1 LKENEK
7 LMFIK
12 SPTDQVIEHGK
23 RIVLECTVND
33 DSAEY
38 MWLVCKMFCCRFYK
52 TTTSPK
58 AYQSYFKY
66 NIGMLYNIVMY
77 WYNIV
82 MYGYSIGT
90 ILICMYT
97 ILV

>member
-1 LKENEK
+1 
-7 LMFIK
+7 MYIK
-12 SPTDQVIEHGK
+12 RPTDQVIEHGK

-58 AYQSYFKY
+58 AYQSYF
-66 NIGMLYNIVMY
+66 
-77 WYNIV
+77 
-82 MYGYSIGT
+82 
-90 ILICMYT
+90 
-97 ILV
+97 